1 MEYVLQTRA
10 LSKQYGKVRALEN
23 LTLKVP
29 KGAVY
34 GLWGAEGAGKTTL
47 LRLICGLQRA
57 TAGSYFLYGVEN
69 CRKELE
75 VVRRRTGT
83 MVGEEFLYPDL
94 TAEENLRYQLL
105 LRKGGGK
112 QETEALMQAVGLFDR
127 KKEKVRGFS
136 VGMRKRLGMA
146 MALAGEPEFLLL
158 DEPFQGLEKH
168 EVSEM
173 QQLILRLHQ
182 KNAVTFLIT
191 GREAGEL
198 EGIATHLEN
207 LYQGM
212 LGGRSHG

>member
-1 MEYVLQTRA
+1 
-10 LSKQYGKVRALEN
+10 
-23 LTLKVP
+23 
-29 KGAVY
+29 
-34 GLWGAEGAGKTTL
+34 
-47 LRLICGLQRA
+47 
-57 TAGSYFLYGVEN
+57 
-69 CRKELE
+69 
-75 VVRRRTGT
+75 